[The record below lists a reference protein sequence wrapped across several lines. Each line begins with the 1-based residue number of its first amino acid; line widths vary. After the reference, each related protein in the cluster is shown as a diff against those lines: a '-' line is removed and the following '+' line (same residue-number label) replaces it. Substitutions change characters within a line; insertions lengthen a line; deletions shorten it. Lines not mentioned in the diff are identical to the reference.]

1 MTPSRLLARQ
11 SLAGLMRD
19 RSVLILVAFFAAM
32 VMVTAWLGWSATN
45 TVNAIYADAAQYL
58 AGAGQPVPSN
68 PVGQSA
74 PLAVL
79 RNLGV
84 YISLIGTFGAIVI
97 GQLLIEAD
105 RRAGTLPLLG
115 TRPFA
120 RRDYALGKMRALG
133 VATGAMMAVAGLI
146 SVATLFTIPSLV
158 VRSADL
164 ARLGLFLILGWA
176 YITTF
181 GLVALGAAAR
191 MPATASGLIA
201 ASVVWLVVTFVLPEL
216 TANIHP
222 TASINPVSTL
232 AATPDSAFFR
242 VTSTLLGPVSLS
254 EAFAW
259 LSGDLLS
266 FLPDGLAPRGP
277 VPPLVTLPLALLF
290 AFLFAL
296 RSAAKLDLTAGG
308 PDA

>member
-1 MTPSRLLARQ
+1 MTPSRLVVRQ
-11 SLAGLMRD
+11 SLAGLARD
-19 RSVLILVAFFAAM
+19 PAVVVLVAFFAAM
-32 VMVTAWLGWSATN
+32 MLVTAWLGWSATN
-45 TVNAIYADAAQYL
+45 TVNALYADAARYL
-58 AGAGQPVPSN
+58 AGAGQPVPPN
-68 PVGQSA
+68 PVSQSA

-84 YISLIGTFGAIVI
+84 YVSLIGTFGAIVI
-97 GQLLIEAD
+97 GQLLIETD
-105 RRAGTLPLLG
+105 RRAGTLPLIG
-115 TRPFA
+115 TRPFQ
-120 RRDYALGKMRALG
+120 RRDFALGKVRALG
-133 VATGAMMAVAGLI
+133 LATGAMMAVAGI
-146 SVATLFTIPSLV
+146 IAVATLYTLPSLV
-158 VRSADL
+158 VGLADL

-181 GLVALGAAAR
+181 GLVALAAAAL

-201 ASVVWLVVTFVLPEL
+201 ASVAWLVLTFVLPEL

-222 TASINPVSTL
+222 TAAINPVSTL

-242 VTSTLLGPVSLS
+242 ATSTLLGPLSLS

-277 VPPLVTLPLALLF
+277 VPPLVTLTLALIL
-290 AFLFAL
+290 ACLFAL